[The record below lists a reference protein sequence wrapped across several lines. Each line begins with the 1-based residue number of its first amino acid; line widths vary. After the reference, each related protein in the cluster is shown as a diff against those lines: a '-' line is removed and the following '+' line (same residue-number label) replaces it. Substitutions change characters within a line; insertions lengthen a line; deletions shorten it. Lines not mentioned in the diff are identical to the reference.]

1 MMRAKRRIYVEKEKR
16 LSTSYLRL
24 LIILDFGYFSEW
36 SLCPGGRYA
45 LGHMVDGEYLDLLGD
60 LNITGKFGV
69 SWSNF
74 NISDSREKDLT
85 KFASKRTKPFSLIA
99 EGT

>member
-1 MMRAKRRIYVEKEKR
+1 MWGVEH
-16 LSTSYLRL
+16 
-24 LIILDFGYFSEW
+24 GGCYFFDAVSMP
-36 SLCPGGRYA
+36 L
-45 LGHMVDGEYLDLLGD
+45 DGEYLDLLGD
-60 LNITGKFGV
+60 LNIAGKLGV

-99 EGT
+99 EGN